1 MPEISP
7 PYVRTELT
15 GAAQAADPRA
25 MPLSAYIAEVMAM
38 LEHGNHP
45 RGELVLGSDQARRWA
60 ERDCTNDSI
69 FAAMNPLW
77 RGHRRR
83 VRSECAP
90 SALAAFLPVTHRSRG

>member
-45 RGELVLGSDQARRWA
+45 RGG
-60 ERDCTNDSI
+60 
-69 FAAMNPLW
+69 
-77 RGHRRR
+77 
-83 VRSECAP
+83 CAQ